1 MANFHIQWFNFLNK
15 FSFLLHEC
23 ILLQI
28 TLLLVHSVLELDAW
42 LFCNVRHKF
51 QFCCEFLGVFGLF
64 VSFVISCRCC
74 CFRRMLYVEWQKQ
87 NRIVVAVE
95 LKKIHQQKGHIH
107 SVKITWISV
116 PKCLVVLSR
125 TKL

>member
-1 MANFHIQWFNFLNK
+1 MIK
-15 FSFLLHEC
+15 FFKNRFSLLLHEC

-28 TLLLVHSVLELDAW
+28 MLLLVHSVLELEAW

-64 VSFVISCRCC
+64 VSFVISFRCC
-74 CFRRMLYVEWQKQ
+74 CFCRMLYVEWQKQ

-95 LKKIHQQKGHIH
+95 LNNFYQQKGHIH
-107 SVKITWISV
+107 AIKITWISV
-116 PKCLVVLSR
+116 PECLVVLLR